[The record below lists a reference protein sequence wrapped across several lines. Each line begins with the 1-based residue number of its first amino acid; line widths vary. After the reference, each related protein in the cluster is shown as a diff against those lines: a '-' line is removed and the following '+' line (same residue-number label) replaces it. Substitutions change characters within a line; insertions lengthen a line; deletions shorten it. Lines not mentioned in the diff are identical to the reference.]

1 MKNFKNFTN
10 KYPYIFKFFAIL
22 LILTI
27 VISIFL
33 YKLKHKKEIITTK
46 KPEIIIEKEN
56 FQTGDSL
63 YTVLNKT
70 ELEIK
75 DLYQII
81 NLLSTKINTKYV
93 NITQSY
99 EIERSTDGKFKAFSY
114 CPNQIEKYRVS
125 ISTFN
130 LNEFLLEEIKE
141 EVKTKMGILEGEIET
156 SLYDAVVNEE
166 KGNPAIA
173 VDLTE
178 IFAWQIDFFT
188 EPRKGDKFFI
198 FYEYFY
204 TDNGYYK
211 FKKIYLAK
219 YIAKNYK
226 YSAFYFNDAYY
237 DENGRALKRAFL
249 KSPLNYKRISS
260 YFTKSRMHPILKY
273 RRPHLGIDYAAASGT
288 PIVSV
293 GDGTVIFKGRN
304 GGFGNLLKIKH
315 PNNYESWYGHLKGFA
330 KGITLG
336 KKVKQ
341 GQLICF
347 VGATGLATGPHLDF
361 RFKHNN
367 EFINYLSLKIPA
379 SFSLEK
385 KYMQDFKNKINEYYQ
400 IIANIKNK

>member
-1 MKNFKNFTN
+1 MKNFKNWLN
-10 KYPYIFKFFAIL
+10 KYKYIFKFLAIIFLLAIL
-22 LILTI
+22 
-27 VISIFL
+27 ISIFL
-33 YKLKHKKEIITTK
+33 YKYKKKKEPIIK
-46 KPEIIIEKEN
+46 KEPEIIIEKEN
-56 FQTGDSL
+56 FQAGDSL

-70 ELEIK
+70 GVEIK

-93 NITQSY
+93 NISQSY

-114 CPNQIEKYRVS
+114 CPTQIQKYRVY
-125 ISTFN
+125 ISTIN
-130 LNEFLLEEIKE
+130 SNEFLLDEIKE
-141 EVKTKMGILEGEIET
+141 EIKTKIGILEGKIET
-156 SLYDAVVNEE
+156 SLYDAVVNKE

-188 EPRKGDKFFI
+188 DTRKDDKFFI
-198 FYEYFY
+198 LYKYFY
-204 TDNGYYK
+204 TDSGYYK
-211 FKKIYLAK
+211 FDKILLSK
-219 YIAKNYK
+219 YISKSYE
-226 YSAFYFNDAYY
+226 YSAFFFNDAYY

-288 PIVSV
+288 PIVSI
-293 GDGTVIFKGRN
+293 GDGTVIFLGKS

-330 KGITLG
+330 NGITLG

-347 VGATGLATGPHLDF
+347 VGATGMATGPHLDF

-367 EFINYLSLKIPA
+367 QFINYLTLKIPS

-385 KYMQDFKNKINEYYQ
+385 KHMKNFKNKINEYYK
-400 IIANIKNK
+400 IIASIKNK